1 MDFVNWE
8 EIINKSAT
16 ILGCGFLLLTIS
28 LGAYYYFNDTPIGL
42 MLSPLGLIAI
52 GFILLGKK

>member
-16 ILGCGFLLLTIS
+16 ILGWGFLLLTTI
-28 LGAYYYFNDTPIGL
+28 LVAYYYFNDTPIAL

-52 GFILLGKK
+52 GFILLSKK